1 MKAPAA
7 PQATSGQWGD
17 EIIARAEEFLPGA
30 SRRKPL
36 ATAVR
41 KLARYAT
48 VSAISTSVTLSL
60 LGVMIYTDALSP
72 GWANVVATA
81 IGTVPSFELNRRW
94 VWAKRTRR
102 SILKEIAPFCLL
114 SFSGLGLSTL
124 MVSLTAA
131 WSTAHGLG
139 SGATAL
145 ISQAANLG
153 TFGALWVAQ
162 FVLLDRVLFGRR
174 SGQVGEAVAI
184 GAGGGPRGTAGTGPG
199 CRENRVGHG
208 RKRASEAR
216 CRRDGVAQTVTHQKS
231 TDQARPRQIR
241 PCPPWSSRPEPRRR
255 PDVSNER
262 VCGRSPEPSG
272 S

>member
-7 PQATSGQWGD
+7 PQATSGQRGD
-17 EIIARAEEFLPGA
+17 EIIARAQEFLPGA

-60 LGVMIYTDALSP
+60 LGVMIYTDAVSP
-72 GWANVVATA
+72 GWANFVATA

-114 SFSGLGLSTL
+114 SFTGLGLSTL
-124 MVSLTAA
+124 TVSLAAA
-131 WSTAHGLG
+131 WSTAYGLG

-153 TFGALWVAQ
+153 TFGALWVVQ

-174 SGQVGEAVAI
+174 SGQVGEAVAVS
-184 GAGGGPRGTAGTGPG
+184 AGGGPRGTAGTVPG
-199 CRENRVGHG
+199 MPGEQGRARPKENRRGG
-208 RKRASEAR
+208 ALSGE
-216 CRRDGVAQTVTHQKS
+216 
-231 TDQARPRQIR
+231 
-241 PCPPWSSRPEPRRR
+241 RR
-255 PDVSNER
+255 PYGAQSDEHRPGPAEADRAMPTV
-262 VCGRSPEPSG
+262 VLPSG
-272 S
+272 AEEAA